1 VWRTFRDGQAV
12 EDVLMLAGDEPPAN
26 AEPLL
31 TDVMRNGVTL
41 ARPSLDQ
48 IRQRCR
54 ERVAQ
59 LPQAVRQVIDGKNY
73 PVRIRIVS

>member
-12 EDVLMLAGDEPPAN
+12 EDVLMLASEEPPAN